1 MYFCYP
7 LKGPGLKEHSVEDFH
22 LKCFEKCENWCCRVV
37 KFIYFITTNILIV
50 DVVSRH
56 YQYAL
61 KVVGRYAATV

>member
-7 LKGPGLKEHSVEDFH
+7 FRGPGLKEHSVEYFH
-22 LKCFEKCENWCCRVV
+22 LECFEKCEN
-37 KFIYFITTNILIV
+37 FITTTILIV